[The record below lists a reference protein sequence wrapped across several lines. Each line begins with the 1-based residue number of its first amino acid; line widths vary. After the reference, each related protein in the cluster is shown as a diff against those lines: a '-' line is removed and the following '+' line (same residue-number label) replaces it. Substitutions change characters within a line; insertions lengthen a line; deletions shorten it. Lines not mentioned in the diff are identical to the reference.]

1 MNRKLL
7 ASAAGLSVLAM
18 TVGAS
23 AQDNIVKLG
32 ATYYTTH
39 SHTDGIV
46 GIGVP
51 AGSDAA
57 TGNASTVIVT
67 YERMLGPQLG
77 AEFVLGLPPRIKS
90 RALGTVA
97 FLGDDVLSAKFV
109 APTFFMNWHFGQ
121 QGDTWRPYAGL
132 GINFTRFIG
141 IRSVLARDVAMGDS
155 TGLAGQLG
163 VDWSLAPR
171 WSLFGSVAALDVK
184 SKLVASG
191 STVLQTT
198 IDFRPIVYTLGTSYR
213 F

>member
-7 ASAAGLSVLAM
+7 ASAAGLSALALAL
-18 TVGAS
+18 GAS

-32 ATYYTTH
+32 YTYYTTN
-39 SHTDGIV
+39 SRTDGIV

-51 AGSDAA
+51 AGSDAK

-163 VDWSLAPR
+163 VDWSLDRR

>member
-7 ASAAGLSVLAM
+7 TSAVGLSALALAL
-18 TVGAS
+18 GAS
-23 AQDNIVKLG
+23 AQDNVVKLG
-32 ATYYTTH
+32 YTYYTTH
-39 SHTDGIV
+39 SHTDGITGV
-46 GIGVP
+46 GVP
-51 AGSDAA
+51 SGSDAS

-67 YERMLGPQLG
+67 YERMLGPRLG

-163 VDWSLAPR
+163 VDWSLDRR

-191 STVLQTT
+191 STALQTT